1 MPRGR
6 PFLPLLYGRRLVG
19 RSVLTKVDLRSLA
32 FFSVMLVLTGLA
44 GWLYLRQTSE
54 VAAYAHEIRELEA
67 QKERLHRQ
75 IVSLR
80 AEVALLGSLQR
91 VYAEGARLGYR
102 LPEASDTAH
111 RLHLVYQPPQPTPV
125 GASSAEEGEL
135 SGASGLR
142 PPWRGLGEVF
152 QRLWVQ
158 FREWLASSSGDQ
170 TE

>member
-6 PFLPLLYGRRLVG
+6 PFLPLLYGRRLSG

-32 FFSVMLVLTGLA
+32 FFSVMLILTGLA

-54 VAAYAHEIRELEA
+54 VAVYAHEIRELEA

-91 VYAEGARLGYR
+91 VHAEGARLGYH
-102 LPEASDTAH
+102 LPEASDATR
-111 RLHLVYQPPQPTPV
+111 RLRLVYQPPQPTPTGISAPGEDESAL
-125 GASSAEEGEL
+125 GAKTSRWSVKEIGR
-135 SGASGLR
+135 S
-142 PPWRGLGEVF
+142 
-152 QRLWVQ
+152 LWLQ
-158 FREWLASSSGDQ
+158 FREWLASPLEEDRS
-170 TE
+170 E

>member
-6 PFLPLLYGRRLVG
+6 PFLPLLYGRRLSG
-19 RSVLTKVDLRSLA
+19 RSVLTKIDLRSLA

-91 VYAEGARLGYR
+91 VQAEGARLGYR

-111 RLHLVYQPPQPTPV
+111 RLRLVYQPSQPTP
-125 GASSAEEGEL
+125 ASASASGEGEP
-135 SGASGLR
+135 SAASG
-142 PPWRGLGEVF
+142 PRGPRWSVREVF
-152 QRLWVQ
+152 QRLWTQ
-158 FREWLASSSGDQ
+158 FQEWLESPPASESG
-170 TE
+170 